1 MARVLVVAGTSAC
14 FAAALI
20 VVAFLA
26 LADDGSQQFS
36 GRTDRMRRNLR
47 GLQCFSFT
55 ACGDP
60 VPSSNFEP
68 TTNVFNSV
76 GKNARPVGRAPGP
89 TEVEEDPTQRFGI
102 DRPDPFPSSNYEPQV
117 DRFSPLGT
125 SAGRAPGPSDVE
137 QDPTRQFGID
147 RPDPFPSSNYEP
159 LENNERTSAGRT
171 SSGAAG
177 KCFGFNCPGP
187 FLATNYEPSD
197 NNGRTPQGRA
207 PLRVSPTGPSPV
219 GRAPSEAVQEM
230 KRALILHRKSARK
243 FRRRVG
249 GRDYTY
255 EYSIEEYNSNIG
267 RNGGREIQP
276 FANLDYTAVSVQDG
290 IVSPRGRSSVIY
302 LYSKIN
308 KKIRNAINRPELLGQ
323 CSFRY
328 SRRYGLPRFIYCE
341 HDGKVLKVSAK
352 NLNTISSPAA

>member
-89 TEVEEDPTQRFGI
+89 TEVEEDPTQR
-102 DRPDPFPSSNYEPQV
+102 
-117 DRFSPLGT
+117 
-125 SAGRAPGPSDVE
+125 
-137 QDPTRQFGID
+137 FGID

-290 IVSPRGRSSVIY
+290 IVSPRGRSSVMY